1 MNGNRPPKNGSDE
14 TCHSSEK
21 NLAASKSEPIREHY
35 PSGHIHRP
43 SGNRGPKMHEVTLE
57 KPNLDRSG
65 DRAENDAC
73 DRSFYQH
80 RIVKRDVSQSV
91 PTLKRT
97 GLCVGNHEDSLAVF
111 SQAV

>member
-1 MNGNRPPKNGSDE
+1 
-14 TCHSSEK
+14 
-21 NLAASKSEPIREHY
+21 
-35 PSGHIHRP
+35 
-43 SGNRGPKMHEVTLE
+43 
-57 KPNLDRSG
+57 LDRSG